1 MLQMQQKGFMMTRKR
16 FKKLM
21 YSLGYQRNSINQWI
35 SQFRKENASDSRSY
49 LFYYFYYPYLHYR
62 ENLDHFFESG
72 EGSFDKCN
80 DIFNTDC
87 DWVFQHLRYAVN
99 EDVLQ
104 SVLYE

>member
-1 MLQMQQKGFMMTRKR
+1 MTRKR

-21 YSLGYQRNSINQWI
+21 FFFVFFFYSINQWI

-49 LFYYFYYPYLHYR
+49 LFYYLYYPYLHYR

-80 DIFNTDC
+80 DIFITDC
-87 DWVFQHLRYAVN
+87 DWVFQHLRQAVN

-104 SVLYE
+104 

>member
-35 SQFRKENASDSRSY
+35 SQFRKENGSDSRSY
-49 LFYYFYYPYLHYR
+49 LFYYLYYR
-62 ENLDHFFESG
+62 ENLDYFFESG

-87 DWVFQHLRYAVN
+87 DWVFQHLR
-99 EDVLQ
+99 
-104 SVLYE
+104 

>member
-1 MLQMQQKGFMMTRKR
+1 MTRKR

-49 LFYYFYYPYLHYR
+49 LFYYLYYPYLHYR

-80 DIFNTDC
+80 DIFITDC

-104 SVLYE
+104 SILYE